1 MELIPSIDLRGGRVV
16 RLEQGDYA
24 RETIYDADPIEQ
36 ARRFAAA
43 GVTRIHVVDLD
54 AARDGGAGNAPV
66 MRAILAACPDTA
78 VQVAGGMRS
87 LARVTAAF
95 DAGASRV
102 VIGTAALEDPEFV
115 RAAAESHPDR
125 IVLSLDTKNGRV
137 ATRGWREVSLLTQ
150 DDVLARFEGVPFG
163 ALLYTEISRDGLLG
177 GPDVEG
183 TAALARRTKIP
194 VIASG
199 GVGSLTDLERLA
211 RTRVI
216 AGAIVGRALYSGA
229 LEVRGALAAIAK
241 SLAE

>member
-1 MELIPSIDLRGGRVV
+1 MELIPSIDVRGGKVV

-24 RETIYDADPIEQ
+24 RETVYEADPVEQ

-43 GVTRIHVVDLD
+43 GVSRIHVVDLD
-54 AARDGGAGNAPV
+54 AARDGGTGNESV
-66 MRAILAACPDTA
+66 LRAILAACRGTA

-87 LARVTAAF
+87 LERVAAAF

-102 VIGTAALEDPEFV
+102 VIGTAALEQPDFV
-115 RAAAESHPDR
+115 RAAAERYPNR
-125 IVLSLDTKNGRV
+125 IVLGLDTRNGRV
-137 ATRGWREVSLLTQ
+137 ATRGWREVSTLTQ
-150 DDVLARFEGVPFG
+150 DDVLARFGGVPFG

-183 TAALARRTKIP
+183 TAALARRTTIP

-199 GVGSLTDLERLA
+199 GVGELAHLERLA
-211 RTRVI
+211 QTRVI

-229 LEVRGALAAIAK
+229 IQLEVALAK
-241 SLAE
+241 LAAC